1 MHQRNP
7 SETDTPGF
15 QSVDPWKSKEL
26 TYTRR
31 NLPHLQA
38 PGATYFVTVRCNRG
52 IQLLDRTRDL
62 IMAAI
67 EACNGTS
74 IDLDA
79 AVVMPDH
86 VHAIFRLIEPY
97 KLSRVLQLI
106 KGRSARQVNQ
116 FLQQS
121 HRLKPVPL
129 WMDESFDHIVRTEAE
144 WHDTIEYIHHNPV
157 KNGLVS
163 SPAQYKWLYVRP
175 DHAKPE

>member
-1 MHQRNP
+1 MQPKHP
-7 SETDTPGF
+7 AITDSPGF
-15 QSVDPWKSKEL
+15 QSVDPWKSNEL
-26 TYTRR
+26 TYSHR
-31 NLPHLQA
+31 NLPHLEA
-38 PGATYFVTVRCNRG
+38 PGATYFITFRCTRG
-52 IQLLDRTRDL
+52 IQLPDRARDL

-86 VHAIFRLIEPY
+86 SHTIFRLIEPH
-97 KLSRVLQLI
+97 KLSRVLQQI

-116 FLQQS
+116 LLKED

-144 WHDTIEYIHHNPV
+144 WQEKIEYIRQNPV
-157 KNGLVS
+157 KKGLAS
-163 SPAQYKWLYVRP
+163 TPEEYRWLFAR
-175 DHAKPE
+175 